1 MQPFV
6 PARFFANRH
15 LQTIVGRWTRQKGG
29 VRFDRERIT
38 TPDGDFLDLDFAHA
52 PGVDWADETAPIVLL
67 LHGLEGSAGSGYAC
81 ETYRQLARRG
91 VRAVGL
97 NFRSCSGELNRGS
110 RLYHSGETQ
119 DPAFVI
125 DLLRSRYPDVE
136 LRAVGFSLGG
146 NVLLKYLGERG
157 PDSPLSAAVAVSV
170 PFDLAACADSLV
182 GVSSIYADALLKPLR
197 IKAQGKRAELAAVC
211 DVDRAVAAKNF
222 RDFDDALTAPIHG
235 FKSGQDYYDK
245 CSSQVFLPNI
255 RTRTLLIQSADDPFL
270 PRARLPLEAV
280 QANDHLEL
288 RLTDHG
294 GHVGFM
300 SGFRTFWAESTAAD
314 FLSW

>member
-1 MQPFV
+1 M
-6 PARFFANRH
+6 RFE
-15 LQTIVGRWTRQKGG
+15 
-29 VRFDRERIT
+29 RERLT

-52 PGVDWADETAPIVLL
+52 PGADWADETAPIVLL

-81 ETYRQLARRG
+81 ETYRQLAQRG

-119 DPAFVI
+119 DPGFVI
-125 DLLRSRYPDVE
+125 DLLRSRYPSVE
-136 LRAVGFSLGG
+136 LSAVGFSLGG

-157 PDSPLSAAVAVSV
+157 DNSPLSAAVAVSV

-182 GVSSIYADALLKPLR
+182 GVSRIYADALLKPLR
-197 IKAQGKRAELAAVC
+197 VKARGKRAELAGVC
-211 DVDRAVAAKNF
+211 DVDRAVSAKNF

-235 FKSGQDYYDK
+235 FDSGQDYYDK
-245 CSSQVFLPNI
+245 CSSQAFLAAI
-255 RTRTLLIQSADDPFL
+255 RTRTLLIQAADDPFL
-270 PRARLPLEAV
+270 PRARLPVAAVEA
-280 QANDHLEL
+280 NGHLEL
-288 RLTDHG
+288 RLSKHG

-300 SGFRTFWAESTAAD
+300 SGFRTFWAEATAAD
-314 FLSW
+314 FLARQSA